1 MLDLFTEE
9 TYFTKSI
16 SITSNP
22 VVERL
27 ILKQL
32 EIYKEYM
39 KDRNYYVSNN
49 NPFVSI
55 LNNGIPSTIKDMT
68 KEELYF
74 NVKNNIEYL
83 SSVIGC
89 TSNRSKGKYFTDNK
103 LTYLILLDND
113 DTNIEDKDYDVVK
126 VLYTDYC
133 KLDFSHGTEE
143 ETMIIK
149 LNPTELILDFV
160 EWEKQRVIYDLPS
173 SYNTYVATRL
183 LPKLW
188 DTKINFVIFNRLINI
203 FYNIDNPKFKNKLPI
218 QILNVDNMLD
228 NDLIRI
234 NKLIVT
240 QRKLDIRTLLNSF
253 KYVNIKLKTILDF
266 DKYMFTSTSLWIVW
280 LTRIEYIRY
289 FVDLSSVTDSNNT
302 NNEYIKTMFT
312 DIKRFE
318 NRNTVMI
325 NLPEELHFNFYVDYD
340 YIKEKIKYN
349 L

>member
-113 DTNIEDKDYDVVK
+113 DTNIEDKDYEVVK

-133 KLDFSHGTEE
+133 KLDFSYGTEE

-160 EWEKQRVIYDLPS
+160 EWEKQRIVYDLPS
-173 SYNTYVATRL
+173 SYNIYVATRL

-234 NKLIVT
+234 NKLIIT

-289 FVDLSSVTDSNNT
+289 FIDLSSVTDSNNT
-302 NNEYIKTMFT
+302 NNEYIKTMFI

-325 NLPEELHFNFYVDYD
+325 NLPEELQFNFYIDYD

>member
-83 SSVIGC
+83 SNVIGC

-173 SYNTYVATRL
+173 SYNIYIATRL

-234 NKLIVT
+234 NKLIIT

-266 DKYMFTSTSLWIVW
+266 DKYMFTSTSLWMVW